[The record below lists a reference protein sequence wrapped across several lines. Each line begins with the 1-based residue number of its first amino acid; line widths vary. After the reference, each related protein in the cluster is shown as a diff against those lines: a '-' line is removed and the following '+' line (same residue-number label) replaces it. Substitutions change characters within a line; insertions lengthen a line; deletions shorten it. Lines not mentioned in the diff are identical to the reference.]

1 MNQQFALLVFDWDG
15 TLMNSEARI
24 VYAMQQAMSA
34 SGLEVLSKNT
44 IRSIIGLGINEAVS
58 RLYGDIGQDMTLRL
72 AQAYRESFLD
82 NRGIELRLFPG
93 VKDALDILEARG
105 YLLAIATGKGRTGLN
120 RELDDTGLRTRF
132 HATRCAD
139 ESFSK
144 PHPQMLEELMQRCG
158 VSPETTLMI
167 GDTTFDLEMA
177 SNAGVAAVGVNYGM
191 HPESSLRQLHPLTI
205 LNHIGDLP
213 PWLNSAHG
221 HEKAITAIK
230 VKGVDKVNY
239 DT

>member
-24 VYAMQQAMSA
+24 VHAMQQAMSA

-44 IRSIIGLGINEAVS
+44 IRSIIGLGINEAVGH
-58 RLYGDIGQDMTLRL
+58 LYGNIGQSKTSRL
-72 AQAYRESFLD
+72 AQAYREAFLD
-82 NRGIELRLFPG
+82 SREIELRLFPG
-93 VKDALDILEARG
+93 VEETLDILEARG

-120 RELDDTGLRTRF
+120 RELDETGLRTRF

-144 PHPQMLEELMQRCG
+144 PHPEMLKEVMRRCG
-158 VSPETTLMI
+158 VSPEVTLMI

-177 SNAGVAAVGVNYGM
+177 NNAGVASVGVNYGM
-191 HPESSLRQLHPLTI
+191 HSESSLRQLDPLTI

-213 PWLNSAHG
+213 PWLVPDCDDDEAL
-221 HEKAITAIK
+221 T
-230 VKGVDKVNY
+230 DKRNESLG
-239 DT
+239 